1 MRLKLVGTLAKYL
14 FTFHYCMESQGKP
27 EPIFIPAQQIIQGNV
42 KNNNTE
48 KGSQMIKGDVQNT
61 NTEQQQQIIY
71 VELKYKPEQNYR
83 HWSYAVIVLG
93 VLIYFVS
100 VFTFSGSNSYGVFL
114 GNAVCCLSF
123 SAGLFLDAAFYK
135 GKSDWQ
141 VATGQSN
148 SGSNTGMVIDI
159 ILGIIALWI
168 AIFGLVSFLE

>member
-1 MRLKLVGTLAKYL
+1 MD
-14 FTFHYCMESQGKP
+14 SQGKP
-27 EPIFIPAQQIIQGNV
+27 EPIFIPAQQIIQG
-42 KNNNTE
+42 
-48 KGSQMIKGDVQNT
+48 DVQNT
-61 NTEQQQQIIY
+61 NTEKEPKVNQGDAQNTNTEHQQQVIY

-100 VFTFSGSNSYGVFL
+100 LFTFSGTNSYGVFL
-114 GNAVCCLSF
+114 GNSVCCLSF

-141 VATGQSN
+141 IATGQSN
-148 SGSNTGMVIDI
+148 SGSKSGMVIDI

>member
-1 MRLKLVGTLAKYL
+1 MKWQLVGTRPKFL
-14 FTFHYCMESQGKP
+14 FTFHYCMDNREKP
-27 EPIFIPAQQIIQGNV
+27 EPIFISAQQIIQG
-42 KNNNTE
+42 
-48 KGSQMIKGDVQNT
+48 DVQHGDI
-61 NTEQQQQIIY
+61 ELQQQIIY

-83 HWSYAVIVLG
+83 HLSYAAIVLG

-100 VFTFSGSNSYGVFL
+100 IFTFSGSNSYGVFL
-114 GNAVCCLSF
+114 GNAACCLSF

-141 VATGQSN
+141 TATGQSN
-148 SGSNTGMVIDI
+148 SGSKTGMVIDI

>member
-1 MRLKLVGTLAKYL
+1 MDSR
-14 FTFHYCMESQGKP
+14 GKP
-27 EPIFIPAQQIIQGNV
+27 EPIYIPAQQIIQGDVQNT
-42 KNNNTE
+42 NTE
-48 KGSQMIKGDVQNT
+48 KGRQVIQDDVQNT

-83 HWSYAVIVLG
+83 HLSYAVIVLG

-100 VFTFSGSNSYGVFL
+100 IFTFSGSNSYGVFW
-114 GNAVCCLSF
+114 GSAACCLSF

-141 VATGQSN
+141 IATGQSN
-148 SGSNTGMVIDI
+148 SGSKTGMVIDI

>member
-1 MRLKLVGTLAKYL
+1 MD
-14 FTFHYCMESQGKP
+14 SQGKP
-27 EPIFIPAQQIIQGNV
+27 EPIFIPAQQIIQGDVENT
-42 KNNNTE
+42 NTE
-48 KGSQMIKGDVQNT
+48 KGPQVIQGDVHNT

-83 HWSYAVIVLG
+83 RWSYAVIVLG
-93 VLIYFVS
+93 GLIYFVS
-100 VFTFSGSNSYGVFL
+100 IFTFAGSNSYGFFL
-114 GNAVCCLSF
+114 GNTVCCMSF

-148 SGSNTGMVIDI
+148 TSSNMGMVIDI

-168 AIFGLVSFLE
+168 AILGLVSFLE

>member
-1 MRLKLVGTLAKYL
+1 
-14 FTFHYCMESQGKP
+14 MESQGKP

-93 VLIYFVS
+93 VIIYFVS